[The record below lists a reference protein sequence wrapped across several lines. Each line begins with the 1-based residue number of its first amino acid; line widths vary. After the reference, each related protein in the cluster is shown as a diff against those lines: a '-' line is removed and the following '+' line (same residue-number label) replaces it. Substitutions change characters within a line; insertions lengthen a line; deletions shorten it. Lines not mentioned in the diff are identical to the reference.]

1 MHLLNKQDI
10 FLEIDIVIIKVYKLR
25 EIEVLNMDMVALLVG
40 LGPLIGWGLF
50 PTIASKFGGKP
61 VHQIIGTTVGT
72 LIFAGVYA
80 ILTAQHFPTGM
91 NLFFSLISGAGWCF
105 GQIFTFKA
113 FTYVG
118 SSRAMPVTTAFQLLG
133 ASLWGVFALGN
144 WPGVTNKI
152 IGFTALVVILIGARM
167 TVWSEEKIN
176 QDSGNLK
183 KAVVILLIGEIG
195 YWLYSAAPQAT
206 DIGGKAAFLPQA
218 IGMVIAALIYGF
230 MHLKKDNPFTTKVT
244 WLQIISGF
252 FFAFAALT
260 YLISAQP
267 NMNGLAT
274 GFVLSQTSVVVAT
287 LTGIYFL
294 HQHKTKKEMA
304 VTMVGLI
311 LILVAAAVTVFIR

>member
-1 MHLLNKQDI
+1 MN
-10 FLEIDIVIIKVYKLR
+10 
-25 EIEVLNMDMVALLVG
+25 MVALLIG

-61 VHQIIGTTVGT
+61 VNQIIGTTVGT
-72 LIFAGVYA
+72 LIFAGA
-80 ILTAQHFPTGM
+80 FFIFTGRDFPTGM
-91 NLFFSLISGAGWCF
+91 DLFFALLSGAGWCF
-105 GQIFTFKA
+105 GQIMTFKA
-113 FTYVG
+113 FEYVG

-144 WPGVTNKI
+144 WPGLTNKL
-152 IGFTALVVILIGARM
+152 IGFAALVVILIGARM
-167 TVWSEEKIN
+167 TVWNE
-176 QDSGNLK
+176 DSKEARNNDLK

-218 IGMVIAALIYGF
+218 MGMVLAAVIYGL
-230 MHLKKDNPFTTKVT
+230 MTMKKDNPFNKKVT

-267 NMNGLAT
+267 DMNGLAT
-274 GFVLSQTSVVVAT
+274 GFVLSQTSVVLAT

-294 HQHKTKKEMA
+294 NQRKTQKEML
-304 VTMVGLI
+304 VTIIGLV
-311 LILVAAAVTVFIR
+311 LILVAATVTVFIK

>member
-1 MHLLNKQDI
+1 MNI
-10 FLEIDIVIIKVYKLR
+10 
-25 EIEVLNMDMVALLVG
+25 VALLIG

-61 VHQIIGTTVGT
+61 VNQIIGTTIGT
-72 LIFAGVYA
+72 LIFAGVFY
-80 ILTAQHFPTGM
+80 LSTGHSFPTGTD
-91 NLFFSLISGAGWCF
+91 LFFAILSGAGWSF
-105 GQIFTFKA
+105 GQIMTFKA
-113 FTYVG
+113 FEYIG

-144 WPGVTNKI
+144 WPGISHKI
-152 IGFTALVVILIGARM
+152 IGFSALIVILIGARM
-167 TVWSEEKIN
+167 TVWSEKTEATSSN
-176 QDSGNLK
+176 YLK

-218 IGMVIAALIYGF
+218 IGMVIVAVVYGLIN
-230 MHLKKDNPFTTKVT
+230 MKKENAFTNKIT

-267 NMNGLAT
+267 DMNGLAT
-274 GFVLSQTSVVVAT
+274 GFVLSQTSVVLAT

-294 HQHKTKKEMA
+294 NQRKTSKEM
-304 VTMVGLI
+304 VITIIGLV
-311 LILVAAAVTVFIR
+311 LILVAATVTVFIK

>member
-1 MHLLNKQDI
+1 MN
-10 FLEIDIVIIKVYKLR
+10 V
-25 EIEVLNMDMVALLVG
+25 VALLIG

-61 VHQIIGTTVGT
+61 VNQIIGTTIGT
-72 LIFAGVYA
+72 LIFAGVFY
-80 ILTAQHFPTGM
+80 LSTGHSFPTGM
-91 NLFFSLISGAGWCF
+91 DLFFAILSGAGWSF
-105 GQIFTFKA
+105 GQIMTFKA
-113 FTYVG
+113 FEYIG

-144 WPGVTNKI
+144 WPGISHKI
-152 IGFTALVVILIGARM
+152 IGFGALIVILIGARM
-167 TVWSEEKIN
+167 TVWSEKTEATSSN
-176 QDSGNLK
+176 YLK

-195 YWLYSAAPQAT
+195 YWLYSAAPQTT

-218 IGMVIAALIYGF
+218 IGMVIVAVVYGLIN
-230 MHLKKDNPFTTKVT
+230 MKKENAFTNKIT

-267 NMNGLAT
+267 DMNGLAT
-274 GFVLSQTSVVVAT
+274 GFVLSQTSVVLAT

-294 HQHKTKKEMA
+294 NQRKTSKEM
-304 VTMVGLI
+304 VITIIGLV
-311 LILVAAAVTVFIR
+311 LILVAATVTVFIK

>member
-1 MHLLNKQDI
+1 MN
-10 FLEIDIVIIKVYKLR
+10 V
-25 EIEVLNMDMVALLVG
+25 VALLIG

-61 VHQIIGTTVGT
+61 VNQIIGTTIGT
-72 LIFAGVYA
+72 LIFAGVFY
-80 ILTAQHFPTGM
+80 LSTGHSFPTGM
-91 NLFFSLISGAGWCF
+91 DLFFAILSGAGWSF
-105 GQIFTFKA
+105 GQIMTFKA
-113 FTYVG
+113 FEYIG

-144 WPGVTNKI
+144 WPGISHKI
-152 IGFTALVVILIGARM
+152 IGFGALIVILIGARM
-167 TVWSEEKIN
+167 TVWSEKTEATSSN
-176 QDSGNLK
+176 YLK

-218 IGMVIAALIYGF
+218 IGMVIVAVVYGLIN
-230 MHLKKDNPFTTKVT
+230 MKKENAFTNKIT

-267 NMNGLAT
+267 DMNGLAT
-274 GFVLSQTSVVVAT
+274 GFVLSQTSVVLAT

-294 HQHKTKKEMA
+294 NQRKTSKEM
-304 VTMVGLI
+304 VITIIGLV
-311 LILVAAAVTVFIR
+311 LILVAATVTVFIK

>member
-1 MHLLNKQDI
+1 MNL
-10 FLEIDIVIIKVYKLR
+10 
-25 EIEVLNMDMVALLVG
+25 VALLIG
-40 LGPLIGWGLF
+40 LGPLIDWGLF

-61 VHQIIGTTVGT
+61 VNQIIGATVGT
-72 LIFAGVYA
+72 LIFAFVFFISTG
-80 ILTAQHFPTGM
+80 HGFPTGM
-91 NLFFSLISGAGWCF
+91 DLFFALLSGAGWSF
-105 GQIFTFKA
+105 GQIMTFKA
-113 FTYVG
+113 FEYVG

-152 IGFTALVVILIGARM
+152 IGFLALVVILIGAWM
-167 TVWSEEKIN
+167 TVWSEHPEATNK
-176 QDSGNLK
+176 NLLR
-183 KAVVILLIGEIG
+183 KAVVILIIGEIG

-218 IGMVIAALIYGF
+218 IGMVIVVVIYGL
-230 MHLKKDNPFTTKVT
+230 MKMKNGNPFTNKVT

-274 GFVLSQTSVVVAT
+274 GFVLSQTSVVLAT

-294 HQHKTKKEMA
+294 NQRKTSKEML
-304 VTMVGLI
+304 VTVIGLV
-311 LILVAAAVTVFIR
+311 LILVAATVTVFIK

>member
-1 MHLLNKQDI
+1 MN
-10 FLEIDIVIIKVYKLR
+10 V
-25 EIEVLNMDMVALLVG
+25 VALLIG

-61 VHQIIGTTVGT
+61 VNQIIGTTIGT
-72 LIFAGVYA
+72 LIFAGVFY
-80 ILTAQHFPTGM
+80 ISTGHSFPTGM
-91 NLFFSLISGAGWCF
+91 DLFFAILSGAGWSF
-105 GQIFTFKA
+105 GQIMTFKA
-113 FTYVG
+113 FEYIG

-144 WPGVTNKI
+144 WPGISHKI
-152 IGFTALVVILIGARM
+152 IGFSALIVILIGARM
-167 TVWSEEKIN
+167 TVWSEKTEATSSN
-176 QDSGNLK
+176 YLK

-195 YWLYSAAPQAT
+195 YWLYSAAPQTT

-218 IGMVIAALIYGF
+218 IGMVIVAVVYGLIN
-230 MHLKKDNPFTTKVT
+230 MKKENAFTNKIT

-267 NMNGLAT
+267 DMNGLAT
-274 GFVLSQTSVVVAT
+274 GFVLSQTSVVLAT

-294 HQHKTKKEMA
+294 NQRKTSKEM
-304 VTMVGLI
+304 VITIIGLV
-311 LILVAAAVTVFIR
+311 LILVAATVTVFIK